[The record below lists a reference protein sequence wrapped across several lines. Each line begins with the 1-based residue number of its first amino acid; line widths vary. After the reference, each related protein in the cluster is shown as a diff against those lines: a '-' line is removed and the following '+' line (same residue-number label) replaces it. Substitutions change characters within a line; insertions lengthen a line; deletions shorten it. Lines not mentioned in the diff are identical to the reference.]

1 MLQIEHLSRR
11 YGSRPALKNLS
22 FSAGEHEIIA
32 LMGRNGAGKSTL
44 MNILT
49 GYLAPSEGKVS
60 IGGYDVQS
68 CAIAARKLVGYL
80 PETPPLYPDLT
91 VREYLTYCA
100 QLKGVDKKQ
109 LRQEVDRVINRAGLN
124 EYRNRLSRAL
134 SKGYRQRLGMAQ
146 ALLGSPALLIL
157 DEPGS
162 GLDPLQM
169 VQMREMILD
178 AAKECTVLLS
188 SHILSEVTNICT
200 RAIVIDAGELR
211 YDGPMS
217 VLLQGENVLR
227 VVFEGGAYVR
237 DALAKIPGVNQ
248 VQGNSGEENAL
259 EVFCEKDVDIRGLIS
274 RCVAECGATL
284 LELTPLQGGLE
295 HAFLRLLDRDARV
308 KEVQEA

>member
-1 MLQIEHLSRR
+1 MLKVEHLSRR
-11 YGSRPALKNLS
+11 YGSRSALRDLS
-22 FSAGEHEIIA
+22 FTAGEHEIIA

-49 GYLAPSEGKVS
+49 GYLAPSEGQVL
-60 IGGYDVQS
+60 IGGHDVKS
-68 CAIAARKLVGYL
+68 DPLSARRLVGYL

-100 QLKGVDKKQ
+100 RLKGIDKK
-109 LRQEVDRVINRAGLN
+109 RIRNEVECVIERAGLK

-169 VQMREMILD
+169 VQMRELILD
-178 AAKECTVLLS
+178 AAKDCTVLLS
-188 SHILSEVTNICT
+188 SHILSEVTNVCT
-200 RAIVIDAGELR
+200 RAIVIEAGEKR

-217 VLLQGENVLR
+217 ALLQGENALR
-227 VVFEGGAYVR
+227 VVFSGSDLVAESLR
-237 DALAKIPGVNQ
+237 NLPGVTL
-248 VQGNSGEENAL
+248 VRPVPGKENT
-259 EVFCEKDVDIRGLIS
+259 VDVCHEAGRDFRLDVSQCITG
-274 RCVAECGATL
+274 CGAFI
-284 LELTPLQGGLE
+284 LEMIPMQGGLE
-295 HAFLRLLDRDARV
+295 NAFLRLLDE
-308 KEVQEA
+308 KEVQP

>member
-1 MLQIEHLSRR
+1 MLKVEHLSRR
-11 YGSRPALKNLS
+11 YGSRSALRDLS
-22 FSAGEHEIIA
+22 FTAGEHEIIA

-49 GYLAPSEGKVS
+49 GYLAPSEGQVL
-60 IGGYDVQS
+60 IGGHNVQS
-68 CAIAARKLVGYL
+68 DPLSARRLVGYL

-100 QLKGVDKKQ
+100 QLKGIDKK
-109 LRQEVDRVINRAGLN
+109 RIRNEVECVIERAGLK

-146 ALLGSPALLIL
+146 ALLASPALLIL

-178 AAKECTVLLS
+178 AARDCTVLLS
-188 SHILSEVTNICT
+188 SHILSEVTNVCT

-217 VLLQGENVLR
+217 MLLQGENVLR
-227 VVFEGGAYVR
+227 VAFSGGENVR
-237 DALAKIPGVNQ
+237 ETLQSIRGVTL
-248 VQGNSGEENAL
+248 VREISGQENAV
-259 EVFCEKDVDIRGLIS
+259 EVCCEMGADLRGDVS
-274 RCVAECGATL
+274 RTIIGCGADI
-284 LELTPLQGGLE
+284 LELTPMQGGLE
-295 HAFLRLLDRDARV
+295 NAFLRLLDGEGCTE
-308 KEVQEA
+308 EVTGE